1 MGIGGGP
8 YAIVGEQYNE
18 HIEFIYPQ
26 DLDLIGVNAV
36 YNWKQDHDNHWN
48 ISGVVENRKA
58 PQKRE
63 ENWERYKAVLES
75 EAEAEPESMN

>member
-1 MGIGGGP
+1 M
-8 YAIVGEQYNE
+8 
-18 HIEFIYPQ
+18 
-26 DLDLIGVNAV
+26 NAV
-36 YNWKQDHDNHWN
+36 YNWKQDNDNHWN

-75 EAEAEPESMN
+75 EAEPEPESMN